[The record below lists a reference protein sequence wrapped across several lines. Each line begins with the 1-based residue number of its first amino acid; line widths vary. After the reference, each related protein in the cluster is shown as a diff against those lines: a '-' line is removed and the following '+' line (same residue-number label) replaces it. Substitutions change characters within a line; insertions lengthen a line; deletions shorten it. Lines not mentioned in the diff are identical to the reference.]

1 MTSPH
6 YRPSRDPILL
16 LEEEMKLRGFSP
28 RTRKTYRQYIT
39 ACLAFAT
46 KSPRDIQEEDI
57 RGYLVHLADTDHA
70 ASTLNTAYSALHF
83 YFSRILRRRFFIS
96 IPRAKKEKRLP
107 IVLSKDEV
115 KRIIDGTVN
124 LKHKIMLSLLYGA
137 GLRVS
142 ELTHLKIQDI
152 DMENNTIR
160 VVQSKGAKDRVTIL
174 PASLQLVL
182 KRQQA
187 IKEAQ
192 AYVFTGRKGKRLA
205 TATVQK
211 VVAEAAERAHMLKS
225 VTPHTLRHSFAT
237 HLLEAGTDIR
247 YIQELLGHAK
257 LETTQ
262 MYTHVAASMLREIRS
277 PLDSS

>member
-1 MTSPH
+1 MNSPH
-6 YRPSRDPILL
+6 YRPSRDPMLL
-16 LEEEMKLRGFSP
+16 LEEEMKLRGFSQK
-28 RTRKTYRQYIT
+28 TRKTYRQYIT
-39 ACLAFAT
+39 ACLTFAT
-46 KSPRDIQEEDI
+46 KNPKDIKEDDI
-57 RGYLVHLADTDHA
+57 RRYLAHLADTDHA
-70 ASTLNTAYSALHF
+70 VSTLNTAYSALLF

-107 IVLSKDEV
+107 TVLSRDEV
-115 KRIIDGTVN
+115 KRIIDGTIN
-124 LKHKIMLSLLYGA
+124 LKHKTMLSLLYGA

-142 ELTHLKIQDI
+142 ELTHLRMQDI
-152 DMENNTIR
+152 DFDNNTIR
-160 VVQSKGAKDRVTIL
+160 IVQSKGAKDRITIL
-174 PASLQLVL
+174 PTSLQAVL

-187 IKEAQ
+187 LKQAQ
-192 AYVFTGRKGKRLA
+192 AYIFTGRSSKRLT

-211 VVAEAAERAHMLKS
+211 VVEQAAKRANILKS

-262 MYTHVAASMLREIRS
+262 VYTHVASTVLRVVIS
-277 PLDSS
+277 PLDTS